1 VNPRIY
7 GIGSSRFGRQSGAEV
22 ADLAAKAGLDALI
35 DAEVER
41 VDAVYVGT
49 VFGEMGAAQRVTHR
63 LGLHR
68 VPVIRVEN
76 ACASATTA
84 LHEATAAVAAGRY
97 RTVLALGVE
106 HMSRMAKGPLPP
118 EPRDPHGRA
127 GLLLPALYAM
137 AATRYLE
144 TTGLTR
150 EDLAAVAVK
159 NHGNALLNPLA
170 EFGARLTVDDVLG
183 ARTIAEP
190 LTLHQC
196 SPISDGA
203 AAAVVGTGRGAGR
216 GGERDVEIAATELR
230 SGAPWDARSPH
241 VWGFDVVRDTARAA
255 YRQAGIGAHDV
266 DVVECHDAFTIG
278 EVTTCESLGLAEP
291 GEGYRLVRDGVTA
304 VDGKTPVNPSGGLLG
319 RGHPLG
325 ATGLAQV
332 HEIVTQLR
340 QEAGER
346 QVAHART
353 GVVETMGGGVTGI
366 DGNACVVVVLRG
378 GHR

>member
-1 VNPRIY
+1 V
-7 GIGSSRFGRQSGAEV
+7 GSSLFGRQSDAEV
-22 ADLAAKAGLDALI
+22 ADLAARAALDALR
-35 DAEVER
+35 DAEVDA

-84 LHEATAAVAAGRY
+84 LHEAAAAVAAGRY

-106 HMSRMAKGPLPP
+106 HMSRLPRGPLPP

-127 GLLLPALYAM
+127 GLLLPAMYAM

-144 TTGLTR
+144 TTPLTR

-159 NHGNALLNPLA
+159 NHGNALANPLA
-170 EFGARLTVDDVLG
+170 EFGVALTVDEVLG
-183 ARTIAEP
+183 AKVIAEP
-190 LTLHQC
+190 FTLHQC

-203 AAAVVGTGRGAGR
+203 AAAVVGVHRGH
-216 GGERDVEIAATELR
+216 ERDVEIAATELQ
-230 SGAPWDARSPH
+230 SGALWDRRSPH

-255 YRQAGIGAHDV
+255 YARADIEAHDV
-266 DVVECHDAFTIG
+266 DLVECHDAFTIG
-278 EVTTCESLGLAEP
+278 EIATTESLGLAEP

-304 VDGKTPVNPSGGLLG
+304 REGKTPVNPSGGLLG

-340 QEAGER
+340 HEAGER

-378 GHR
+378 RDR

>member
-7 GIGSSRFGRQSGAEV
+7 GVGSSLFGRQPDTEV
-22 ADLAAKAGLDALI
+22 AELAARAGLDALR
-35 DAEVER
+35 DAGTDQ

-49 VFGEMGAAQRVTHR
+49 VFGEMGAAQRATHR
-63 LGLHR
+63 LGLHG
-68 VPVIRVEN
+68 VPVVRVEN

-106 HMSRMAKGPLPP
+106 HMSRLPRGPLPT

-127 GLLLPALYAM
+127 GLLLPAMYAM

-144 TTGLTR
+144 TTPLTR

-159 NHGNALLNPLA
+159 NHGNALANPLA
-170 EFGARLTVDDVLG
+170 EFGSRLTEDEVL
-183 ARTIAEP
+183 ASKSIAEP

-203 AAAVVGTGRGAGR
+203 AAAVVGAGR
-216 GGERDVEIAATELR
+216 GHERDVEIAASELR
-230 SGAPWDARSPH
+230 SGGLWDSRSPH

-255 YRQAGIGAHDV
+255 YLAAGIAAHDV
-266 DVVECHDAFTIG
+266 DLVECHDAFTIG
-278 EVTTCESLGLAEP
+278 EITTTESLGLAEP
-291 GEGYRLVRDGVTA
+291 GEGYRLVRDGATA

-332 HEIVTQLR
+332 YEVVTQLR
-340 QEAGER
+340 HEAGER

-366 DGNACVVVVLRG
+366 DGNACVVLVLRG
-378 GHR
+378 RDR

>member
-1 VNPRIY
+1 MSPWMY
-7 GIGSSRFGRQSGAEV
+7 GVGSSRFGRQPGAEV
-22 ADLAAKAGLDALI
+22 AELAARAGLDALR
-35 DAEVER
+35 DAGVDR

-49 VFGEMGAAQRVTHR
+49 VFGEMGAAQRATHR
-63 LGLHR
+63 LGLHG
-68 VPVIRVEN
+68 VPVVRIEN
-76 ACASATTA
+76 ACASSTTA
-84 LHEATAAVAAGRY
+84 LHEATAAVATGRY

-106 HMSRMAKGPLPP
+106 HMSRLPKGPLPS

-144 TTGLTR
+144 TTPLTR
-150 EDLAAVAVK
+150 ADLAAVAVK
-159 NHGNALLNPLA
+159 NHGNALANPLA
-170 EFGARLTVDDVLG
+170 EFGARLTVEEVL
-183 ARTIAEP
+183 AAKTIAEP

-203 AAAVVGTGRGAGR
+203 AAAVVGVHRGH
-216 GGERDVEIAATELR
+216 ERDVEIAATELR
-230 SGAPWDARSPH
+230 SGALWDARSPH

-255 YRQAGIGAHDV
+255 YATAGIGPHDV
-266 DVVECHDAFTIG
+266 DLVECHDAFTIG
-278 EVTTCESLGLAEP
+278 EVTTYESLGLAEA

-325 ATGLAQV
+325 ATGLGQV
-332 HEIVTQLR
+332 YEVVTQLR
-340 QEAGER
+340 HEAGDR

-366 DGNACVVVVLRG
+366 DGNACVIVVLRG
-378 GHR
+378 RDR